1 LRPSSN
7 WLLVYFLAAIA
18 GGLIGVLVTLVY
30 RPGLLPP
37 FLQFGGLHSP
47 QNILFLGTDVVY
59 SGSGGRKKADK
70 DAFTGR
76 SDTIMF
82 VHLDPIRNSMAVLSI
97 PRDTQAV
104 IPGYG
109 TQKINAAN
117 AYGGAN
123 LAVLTVNN
131 LLEPLHVDHYVVLNV
146 HGLVEL
152 VDELGGITVD
162 VPKRMHYMDWT
173 AKLKI
178 DLEPGVHTLTGNQAM
193 GFVRFRHDGLG
204 DIGRVQRQQIF
215 VRAVMAKALEPG
227 SWFHIPKL
235 IDIAQHYIS
244 TDLSPKDL
252 LKIANFVRGVPKK
265 NQYLAMLPGTFS
277 GTGDWL
283 ADRREI
289 SKMVARMIVPSFG
302 GNTDRDT
309 LKVSIINLSSSET
322 LAYRLSRMLRRKG
335 YNAVTIKAADHK
347 MKAIQ
352 RSKFIA
358 QLGNPGDAD
367 LVRNDLNDCGDVL
380 NASVGD
386 IHSAVTIWAG
396 DDLASLLSS
405 RDQR

>member
-1 LRPSSN
+1 MRWSSN

-30 RPGLLPP
+30 RPNLLPP
-37 FLQFGGLHSP
+37 FFQFGGLHGVT
-47 QNILFLGTDVVY
+47 NVLFLGTDVVY
-59 SGSGGRKKADK
+59 SGNGARKKADK

-82 VHLDPIRNSMAVLSI
+82 VRLDPMRNSISVLSI

-123 LAVLTVNN
+123 LAVLAVNN

-178 DLEPGVHTLTGNQAM
+178 DLEPGVHTLNGNQAM

-215 VRAVMAKALEPG
+215 VRAVLAKALEPT
-227 SWFHIPKL
+227 SWLHIPKL

-244 TDLSPKDL
+244 TDMSAKDL
-252 LKIANFVRGVPKK
+252 MKVANFVRCVPKK
-265 NQYLAMLPGTFS
+265 NQYLAMLPGSFS

-283 ADRREI
+283 ADRVGI
-289 SKMVARMIVPSFG
+289 SKMVARMIAPSFIG
-302 GNTDRDT
+302 GSDRDS
-309 LKVSIINLSSSET
+309 LRVSIINVSSSDS

-335 YNAVTIKAADHK
+335 YNSVTIKAADHK
-347 MKAIQ
+347 MKPIP
-352 RSKFIA
+352 RTKIIA
-358 QLGNPGDAD
+358 QLGNPEDAN
-367 LVRNDLNDCGDVL
+367 LVRNDLNDCGDVV

-386 IHSAVTIWAG
+386 IRSAVTIWAG